1 MKKVIKYINDHY
13 MTEIPWADLAL
24 SLGIQPDSLGIQFK
38 KYTGHRLEDYINELR
53 VNEAARRLREEET
66 HIIDVA
72 FDVGFNRVKT
82 FNRIF
87 SKFMNESPCN
97 YRATH
102 RAVRLLLRNE
112 GVQCAEPLR
121 NNGPF

>member
-13 MTEIPWADLAL
+13 MTEISWDDLAK
-24 SLGIQPDSLGIQFK
+24 SVGIQSDSLGIQFK
-38 KYTGHRLEDYINELR
+38 KYTGYRLEDYINELR

-87 SKFMNESPCN
+87 SKYMNESPCN

-102 RAVRLLLRNE
+102 RAVRLLLCNE
-112 GVQCAEPLR
+112 GTQHIAPLL
-121 NNGPF
+121 NNGLF

>member
-1 MKKVIKYINDHY
+1 MKKVIKYINNHY
-13 MTEIPWADLAL
+13 MTEIPWDDLAQ
-24 SLGIQPDSLGIQFK
+24 SVGIHPGGLGSQFK
-38 KYTGHRLEDYINELR
+38 KYTGYRLEDYINELR

-87 SKFMNESPCN
+87 SKYMNESPCN

-112 GVQCAEPLR
+112 GVQRAEPLL
-121 NNGPF
+121 NNGLF

>member
-1 MKKVIKYINDHY
+1 MKKIIKYINEHY
-13 MTEIPWADLAL
+13 MTEIPWVDLAQ
-24 SLGIQPDSLGIQFK
+24 SVGIHPDNLPSQFK
-38 KYTGHRLEDYINELR
+38 KYTGYRLEDYINELR

-87 SKFMNESPCN
+87 SKYMNESPCN

-102 RAVRLLLRNE
+102 RVVRLLLRKE
-112 GVQCAEPLR
+112 GAQRAEPLL
-121 NNGPF
+121 NNGLF